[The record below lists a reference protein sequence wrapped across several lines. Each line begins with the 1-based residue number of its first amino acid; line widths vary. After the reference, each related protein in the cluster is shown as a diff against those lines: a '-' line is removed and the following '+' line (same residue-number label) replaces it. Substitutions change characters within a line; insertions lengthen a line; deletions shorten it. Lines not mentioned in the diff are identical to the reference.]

1 MPFCT
6 VYTGEDKVAQ
16 LFSEIN
22 YQDALEKIQ
31 GRVQWRVRLYR
42 DVDVLHQQVVENSEA
57 VRKLMADIKS
67 KPKGGAHSIKKQM
80 VSTIHEE
87 EASLTDECTR
97 DVHEKLF
104 DHADDVEL
112 GVLESEG
119 GRDKIE
125 LILDATYLVHQDHH
139 RAFSDDIER
148 LVGQYATRGFEFEVS
163 GPEPPTLFS
172 QLHPFSKA

>member
-6 VYTGEDKVAQ
+6 IYAREDKVVQ

-22 YQDALEKIQ
+22 YQDAIEKIQ

-80 VSTIHEE
+80 VSTIHDPPLFAAYLRSPLA
-87 EASLTDECTR
+87 AS
-97 DVHEKLF
+97 
-104 DHADDVEL
+104 
-112 GVLESEG
+112 
-119 GRDKIE
+119 
-125 LILDATYLVHQDHH
+125 
-139 RAFSDDIER
+139 
-148 LVGQYATRGFEFEVS
+148 
-163 GPEPPTLFS
+163 
-172 QLHPFSKA
+172 